1 MEATEEREKP
11 KYLDK
16 FHLLNKCETELY
28 FRLVEAMPKLIVLS
42 QVSMSQLFFLKGK
55 DSYLKVNE
63 IGKKS
68 LDFLVCRQDFSIVA
82 AIELNGPTHEK
93 EVQKKR
99 DEKKRAA
106 LEEAGIP
113 LMVYYP
119 DELPDVAEIRRGMA
133 PLIVERREYESEK
146 REQIDQKRAEAQT
159 EGVPKKRFWGY
170 KKKG

>member
-16 FHLLNKCETELY
+16 FHLLNKYEQTLY
-28 FRLVEAMPKLIVLS
+28 FRLVEAMPALIVLS
-42 QVSMSQLFFLKGK
+42 QVSLSQVFHIKGK
-55 DSYLKVNE
+55 GGYLQVNE

-68 LDFLVCRQDFSIVA
+68 LDFLICRQDFSIVV

-99 DEKKRAA
+99 DEKKRMA

-119 DELPDVAEIRRGMA
+119 DELPEVAEIRRTIA

-146 REQIDQKRAEAQT
+146 QERIAQKTEATKT
-159 EGVPKKRFWGY
+159 EAAPRKHWWGR
-170 KKKG
+170 KKG